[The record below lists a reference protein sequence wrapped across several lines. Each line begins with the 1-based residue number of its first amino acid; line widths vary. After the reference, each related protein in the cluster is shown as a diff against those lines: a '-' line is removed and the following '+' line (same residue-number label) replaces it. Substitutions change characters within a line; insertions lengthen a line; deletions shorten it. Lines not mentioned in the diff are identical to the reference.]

1 MKNKI
6 YTDAQLYVDGSI
18 FLKECTNVVMNLR
31 IDYKHSFGYDLL
43 KNIRDAI
50 LNFSLSYKI
59 DDSIKKIEIAN
70 SSIKLFDII
79 EIQLNIMKDV
89 NVISE
94 KQFIFLFH
102 HLGMLNTQIKGW
114 CNSLVNRI

>member
-50 LNFSLSYKI
+50 LNFSLSY
-59 DDSIKKIEIAN
+59 
-70 SSIKLFDII
+70 
-79 EIQLNIMKDV
+79 
-89 NVISE
+89 
-94 KQFIFLFH
+94 
-102 HLGMLNTQIKGW
+102 
-114 CNSLVNRI
+114 